1 VRALIVDTRRL
12 FLKLLRTFEIGTV
25 CDVGSMDG
33 SDALRFRRALPAA
46 DVVALEPN
54 PLNFA
59 LMDAD
64 RRLRERRI
72 RILPLAASDRDSEA
86 PFFVVRADYASRHD
100 SARRGMSSLHRRSDG
115 SLLADVVRV
124 RTARLD
130 DVLARDGGARIA
142 LWIDTEGMAFEAI
155 SGATGVLG
163 ATRMLHVEVET
174 IPCIGAGQRLLP
186 DVERILVAS
195 GFALLATDQPRA
207 SMQLNAL
214 FVHADLLRT
223 KNAEIRWHLASGRL
237 RRDVKQAVRPLLP
250 LRLRRFL
257 SRHANAVRT

>member
-1 VRALIVDTRRL
+1 LLVDTRRL
-12 FLKLLRTFEIGTV
+12 FLKLLRTLEIETV

-46 DVVALEPN
+46 DIVALEPN

-59 LMDAD
+59 LMEAD
-64 RRLRERRI
+64 GRLRERRI

-86 PFFVVRADYASRHD
+86 PFFLVRAEYESQRDW
-100 SARRGMSSLHRRSDG
+100 ARRGMSSLHRRADS

-130 DVLARDGGARIA
+130 DVLARDRGTRIA
-142 LWIDTEGMAFEAI
+142 LWIDAEGMAFEAI
-155 SGATGVLG
+155 SGAAAVLG
-163 ATRMLHVEVET
+163 ATRVLHVEVET
-174 IPCIGAGQRLLP
+174 IPCIGANQRLFA
-186 DVERILVAS
+186 DVERLLLDS

-214 FVHADLLRT
+214 FVRADLLRT
-223 KNAEIRWHLASGRL
+223 NAAEIRWHLASERL
-237 RRDVKQAVRPLLP
+237 RRHVRRAVRPLLP
-250 LRLRRFL
+250 PRVRRFL
-257 SRHANAVRT
+257 SRHANAVRV